1 MAYWG
6 DCCVLVPWAM
16 YCAYGDIEILRSM
29 YPVMKKYLK
38 AVKFWAGFF
47 CLGRTNRHTWRWF
60 HQYGDWVAPDVSMW
74 RCMNRGLWT
83 ATACWAHSCDLMTK
97 IARLLGESGDEKY
110 ADLKKEIDRAYAKR
124 FLDESGKMKR
134 QIHPMS
140 RHALGREGEFQSGYV
155 LPLAFG
161 MLDGRLKEGAL
172 ENFRPGW

>member
-1 MAYWG
+1 MYNFDARRFLEKWLRDVKASSGRGRHQCGHPRAGVPLSPAVVAYWG

-97 IARLLGESGDEKY
+97 IARLLGESGTRS
-110 ADLKKEIDRAYAKR
+110 ITR
-124 FLDESGKMKR
+124 
-134 QIHPMS
+134 I
-140 RHALGREGEFQSGYV
+140 
-155 LPLAFG
+155 
-161 MLDGRLKEGAL
+161 
-172 ENFRPGW
+172 